1 MRSSQQRNKV
11 TIAVLSGTIVGVI
24 AALIH
29 AAMMP
34 PDRAALVPALVG
46 DFIAAL
52 TTIIVCLA
60 IQLRQEEVHY
70 LTAIERAAIV
80 SELNHH
86 VRNAIFPLCLVVQKF
101 GDDVATKMANEAVD
115 KINLALRDATTD
127 ALSGRTDY
135 VGTSIATNGGGKS

>member
-1 MRSSQQRNKV
+1 MRSSHQRNKV
-11 TIAVLSGTIVGVI
+11 AIAVFSGTIVGVI

-29 AAMMP
+29 VAIMP
-34 PDRAALVPALVG
+34 LDRAAMVPALVG

-80 SELNHH
+80 AELNHH
-86 VRNAIFPLCLVVQKF
+86 VRNAIFPLCLVIQKF

-115 KINLALRDATTD
+115 KINLALKDATAD

-135 VGTSIATNGGGKS
+135 VGSSIGPNGAG